1 MKKKKKD
8 NHRLLSLFSPSKHL
22 LPTPLFLFFF
32 SSFSLSFFFFS
43 FFPLSFLY
51 SVFHFNK
58 TSAPLHLY
66 FFFFSF
72 SSFYVIKMWS
82 VSRIVNNHITMETN
96 DPWLTMFKLIV
107 WGFKMDK
114 GDIDYDHFTSSIGH
128 NFWINHIR
136 KSCYWNQYNQSRK
149 IKPTSIW
156 TNPQNSL
163 CQRTIITSLFC
174 SIHYRSTIH
183 SYFSDRRCNKT
194 NIHTI
199 RN

>member
-1 MKKKKKD
+1 MTCHQAYFKGQYKGKKSNHAQLQGWKKKD
-8 NHRLLSLFSPSKHL
+8 NHIL
-22 LPTPLFLFFF
+22 LPFF
-32 SSFSLSFFFFS
+32 SFSFSLSLLSSIFSLPRFFFS
-43 FFPLSFLY
+43 FFLFFSLFFFSFFFVFLY

-58 TSAPLHLY
+58 TSAPFTFI

-82 VSRIVNNHITMETN
+82 VSRIVNNHNTMETN

-136 KSCYWNQYNQSRK
+136 KSCYWNQYHQSRK

-156 TNPQNSL
+156 TNP
-163 CQRTIITSLFC
+163 
-174 SIHYRSTIH
+174 
-183 SYFSDRRCNKT
+183 
-194 NIHTI
+194 
-199 RN
+199 